1 VNAATVPVRRR
12 ARVAFPRTRAD
23 AWRLAPITAAAI
35 GAAVYIAIQPHTVD
49 LAAHV
54 YRTGLFDREG
64 FTIWNGGWY
73 AGHHTPAYSVL
84 FPPLA
89 WLIGTGGVGVLSVL
103 ACAVLFSALAR
114 EHWGDR
120 ARLGAAWFGLATA
133 TLLFTGRIPFAMGVA
148 VGLGS
153 LLALQRRRTVLA
165 CALAVACS
173 LSSPIAGLFVVLAV
187 LACGLS
193 DRAWRRPAAA
203 VGLCALLPPVALS
216 IAFPEGGWEPF
227 VLSAFLPVPL
237 AAAAAVMVLPR
248 RERTL
253 RIGAA
258 LYGVAG
264 IAAYAVHT
272 PMGGNAMRL
281 GALFAAPVLVSAVR
295 VEPGRRRALFLALL
309 VGLTYWQWTSAVQ
322 DFAKSQED
330 PTAQASYYRPLV
342 DFLERAGGP
351 PGRVEVVFTR
361 SHWEAAEVAPRFP
374 LARGW
379 QRQLDL
385 GRDAIFYGDG
395 LNRVTYGMWLA
406 EHAVRFV
413 AMPNGKPDYSSY
425 NERGLIESG
434 LPYLRPVWHS
444 RNWRVYA
451 VTLPHALAVA
461 DPGADIR
468 ATSMGNSDVTLA
480 VRRPGSALVRVRWTP
495 YWSASGGCVERAG
508 DWTRV
513 VAKRPGTLRMAI
525 DFSPERIFEHGKRC
539 S

>member
-1 VNAATVPVRRR
+1 MNAAAASA
-12 ARVAFPRTRAD
+12 ARVRTPRID

-35 GAAVYIAIQPHTVD
+35 GAATYLAIHPHTVD

-54 YRTGLFDREG
+54 YRTGLFAREG

-89 WLIGTGGVGVLSVL
+89 WLIGTNGVGVLSAL
-103 ACAVLFSALAR
+103 ASAVLFAALAR
-114 EHWGDR
+114 GHWGQR
-120 ARLGAAWFGLATA
+120 ARWGAVWFGLATA
-133 TLLFTGRIPFAMGVA
+133 TLLFTGRIPFAMGIA

-153 LLALQRRRTVLA
+153 LLALQRRRTALA

-173 LSSPIAGLFVVLAV
+173 LSSPIAGLFLVLAAA
-187 LACGLS
+187 ACGLS
-193 DRAWRRPAAA
+193 EREWRRPAAA
-203 VGLCALLPPVALS
+203 VGVAALVPPVLLS
-216 IAFPEGGWEPF
+216 LAFPEGGWEPF

-237 AAAAAVMVLPR
+237 AAAAAVIVLPR
-248 RERTL
+248 RERAL

-258 LYGVAG
+258 LYGLAG
-264 IAAYAVHT
+264 IAAYAIHT

-295 VEPGRRRALFLALL
+295 VEPGRRRALFVALL
-309 VGLTYWQWTSAVQ
+309 VALTYWQWTSATQ

-342 DFLERAGGP
+342 DFLKHAGGP

-361 SHWEAAEVAPRFP
+361 SHWEAAEVAPYYP

-385 GRDAIFYGDG
+385 GRDGIFYGND
-395 LNRVTYGMWLA
+395 LNQVTYGMWLA

-413 AMPNGKPDYSSY
+413 AVPDGKPDYSSY
-425 NERGLIESG
+425 RERGLIETG
-434 LPYLRPVWHS
+434 LPYLRQVWRS

-451 VTLPHALAVA
+451 VTLPHAMAA
-461 DPGADIR
+461 DEPGADIR
-468 ATSMGNSDVTLA
+468 AASMGNDSLTLA
-480 VRRPGSALVRVRWTP
+480 VRKPGSAIVRVRWTP
-495 YWSASGGCVERAG
+495 YWRAPGGCVERAG

-513 VAKRPGTLRMAI
+513 IAKRSGTLRMAI
-525 DFSPERIFEHGKRC
+525 DFSPVRIFEHGRRC